1 MADRPIHRGE
11 DMPVKKVS
19 NALKI
24 LWIIIFATIGAV
36 VGAVLIGGFS
46 SIGLSLVGGILG
58 LIVGGLLGKYIPWFE
73 WFS

>member
-1 MADRPIHRGE
+1 
-11 DMPVKKVS
+11 MPVKKVS
-19 NALKI
+19 DALKI
-24 LWIIIFATIGAV
+24 LWIIIFSIIGAV